1 MFAYYLP
8 NVDTSSLSDARWAE
22 MFKQLE
28 EIRKAE
34 RGADPKKPF

>member
-22 MFKQLE
+22 MFKQLAD
-28 EIRKAE
+28 IREHEAK
-34 RGADPKKPF
+34 GKL